1 MSCQSVSS
9 PPARRRRPVDSAE
22 FALYRGSP
30 GDPKAEKRFANHVLS
45 RYPGDVWA
53 LSTLALQAPGDKEFE
68 AQIRNAIR
76 IGLTGLADRVNF
88 GESVVVVGDAPAEA
102 TLQALLLYANHLVIR
117 GRADEATGTL
127 RIMLDLDPSDGA
139 GAIPMMERQGIVIAA
154 GASSRIN

>member
-1 MSCQSVSS
+1 M
-9 PPARRRRPVDSAE
+9 
-22 FALYRGSP
+22 
-30 GDPKAEKRFANHVLS
+30 
-45 RYPGDVWA
+45 
-53 LSTLALQAPGDKEFE
+53 STLALQAPGDKEFE